1 APRGRGIRAGHPGRA
16 RARRADPGSDALMLV
31 IHNARVATMA
41 GPQNAAGET
50 PLAILE
56 NGTVAGD
63 GDRITCLGRAASA
76 PPGDRSID
84 AEGALLT
91 PGLVDPHT
99 HLIFAGDR
107 AHEHEQRLAGAT
119 YQQIAQAGGGI
130 RSTVQATRDA
140 SDEHLLVGA
149 RERLQRPV
157 RAGVTTR
164 AGQTGD

>member
-1 APRGRGIRAGHPGRA
+1 GGPWARGRRPPGGGEAARAGAPQRSRHGRAAPRGRGIRAGHPGRA

-56 NGTVAGD
+56 NGTVACD
-63 GDRITCLGRAASA
+63 GDRITYLGRAASA

-91 PGLVDPHT
+91 PGL
-99 HLIFAGDR
+99 
-107 AHEHEQRLAGAT
+107 
-119 YQQIAQAGGGI
+119 
-130 RSTVQATRDA
+130 
-140 SDEHLLVGA
+140 
-149 RERLQRPV
+149 
-157 RAGVTTR
+157 
-164 AGQTGD
+164 